1 MRGARLRLC
10 DRMGIQV
17 QPRPSVCI
25 ILLARYINVE
35 DMWGE
40 LIAIT

>member
-1 MRGARLRLC
+1 MRGARLSLC
-10 DRMGIQV
+10 GRMGIQV

-25 ILLARYINVE
+25 ILLARSTTVE